1 MNNRLK
7 LATMD
12 FSKEIAKWT
21 MWYLPIMAVI
31 YILVS
36 LFVNETEVNEM
47 SFYAMASSANRIFML
62 VAGILAVFMFL
73 ELAISLGLTRKTFL
87 NAMILTGG
95 VVTIGLAVVT
105 WILSLVLGMMPW
117 FGDGIVAADTVAG
130 PLAHIVSHLI
140 TAYVF
145 FLAGFIISIGFYRG
159 FLGGMIAIVLSLG
172 ITAAIDA
179 MWTFQTAGTFF
190 NMEMAGYG
198 SGNLLLTI
206 IFSIL
211 LILFTIA
218 VLQSLI
224 RSVPVKVK

>member
-1 MNNRLK
+1 MNNKLK

-36 LFVNETEVNEM
+36 LFVNEAEVNEM
-47 SFYAMASSANRIFML
+47 SLYAMASSANRIFML

-105 WILSLVLGMMPW
+105 WILSLILGMMPW
-117 FGDGIVAADTVAG
+117 FGDGIVAADTAAG
-130 PLAHIVSHLI
+130 PLAHIISHLM
-140 TAYVF
+140 TTYVF

-172 ITAAIDA
+172 ITIAIDA
-179 MWTFQTAGTFF
+179 MWTFQTAGTVF
-190 NMEMAGYG
+190 NMEMGEYG
-198 SGNLLLTI
+198 SSNLLLTI

>member
-1 MNNRLK
+1 MNNKLK

-21 MWYLPIMAVI
+21 MWYLPIMAAI
-31 YILVS
+31 YIPVS
-36 LFVNETEVNEM
+36 LFVNETELNEM
-47 SFYAMASSANRIFML
+47 SFYVMASSANRIFML

-105 WILSLVLGMMPW
+105 WILSLILGMMPW
-117 FGDGIVAADTVAG
+117 FADGIAAADTAVD
-130 PLAHIVSHLI
+130 PLVHIISHLM

-172 ITAAIDA
+172 ITIAIDA
-179 MWTFQTAGTFF
+179 MWTFQTAGTVF
-190 NMEMAGYG
+190 NMEMGEYG
-198 SGNLLLTI
+198 SSNLLLTI

>member
-1 MNNRLK
+1 MNNKLK

-21 MWYLPIMAVI
+21 MWYLPIMAAI

-47 SFYAMASSANRIFML
+47 SFYVMASSANRIFML

-95 VVTIGLAVVT
+95 VVTVGLAVVT
-105 WILSLVLGMMPW
+105 WILSLVLGIMPW
-117 FGDGIVAADTVAG
+117 FGDGIVADDTTAG
-130 PLAHIVSHLI
+130 LLVHIISHLM

-172 ITAAIDA
+172 ITIAIDA
-179 MWTFQTAGTFF
+179 MWTFQTAGTIF
-190 NMEMAGYG
+190 NMEMAEYA
-198 SGNLLLTI
+198 SGNVLLTI
-206 IFSIL
+206 MFSIL
-211 LILFTIA
+211 LILFNIA

>member
-1 MNNRLK
+1 MNNKLK

-12 FSKEIAKWT
+12 FSKEIGKWT

-62 VAGILAVFMFL
+62 VAGILVVFMFL

-95 VVTIGLAVVT
+95 VVTVGLAVVT
-105 WILSLVLGMMPW
+105 WILSLVLGIMPW
-117 FGDGIVAADTVAG
+117 FADGIVADDTAAG
-130 PLAHIVSHLI
+130 PLAHIVSHLM

-172 ITAAIDA
+172 ITIAIDA
-179 MWTFQTAGTFF
+179 MWTFQTAGTVF
-190 NMEMAGYG
+190 NMEMAEYG